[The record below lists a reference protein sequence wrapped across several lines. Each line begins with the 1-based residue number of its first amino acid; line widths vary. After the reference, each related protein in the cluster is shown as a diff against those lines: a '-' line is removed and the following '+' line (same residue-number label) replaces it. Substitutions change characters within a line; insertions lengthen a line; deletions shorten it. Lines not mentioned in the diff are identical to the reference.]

1 MQEVRT
7 MVKEEYRNLE
17 FEVIGFTSED
27 VISTS
32 EYEMPGVN
40 CDTYEPGQ
48 QP

>member
-7 MVKEEYRNLE
+7 MVKEEYKNLE

-32 EYEMPGVN
+32 EYETPGIICN
-40 CDTYEPGQ
+40 PYEPGQ